1 MMISKTDR
9 EIIRLTLPT
18 VLSNITVPL
27 LALCDT
33 AVAGHMPG
41 ETYLAG
47 VAVGSMMVTTAYW
60 LFSFL
65 RAGTTGITAMAYGA
79 SDWSGMAYAMVRS
92 LSLGLFLGLLILALQ
107 SPVKALLLKVM
118 GASPQVSAL
127 AANYFSI
134 CIFGAVPMML
144 LTAVSGWLVGMQATD
159 KAMVVN
165 VSVSLLNVAFT
176 LALVYGFGMGFE
188 GIPSGTL
195 LAQWI
200 ILLPAAAVVARVC
213 RKHGIGFSLNWSD
226 FFDMREWRRL
236 FGVNSNLFLR
246 SACMIAATLILYA
259 YGARLGDVVVGANA
273 VINQLFLFFSYFM
286 DGFAFTGEAMVGRF
300 TGAAD
305 SQSAVTAVR
314 HLLRWTAAVTLLFV
328 AAYSFGLHDI
338 VTLLSDSPLVAGSVE
353 ECMVWVL
360 CIPLAGALA
369 FIFDGFYVGLTRTRP
384 MLLSTA
390 AGTAVFIAILALAPH
405 SQWML
410 WLAFTCY
417 LATRSAVL
425 IMLFPKN
432 MIKYS

>member
-65 RAGTTGITAMAYGA
+65 RAGTTGITATAYGA
-79 SDWSGMAYAMVRS
+79 SDRSGMAYALVRS
-92 LSLGLFLGLLILALQ
+92 LSLGLFLGLLILSLQ

-144 LTAVSGWLVGMQATD
+144 LTAASGWLVGMQSTD

-165 VSVSLLNVAFT
+165 VSLSLLNVAFT

-200 ILLPAAAVVARVC
+200 ILIPAAVVVARVC
-213 RKHGIGFSLNWSD
+213 RKQGIVFALNWRT
-226 FFDMREWRRL
+226 FFDMREWRRI

-286 DGFAFTGEAMVGRF
+286 DGLAFTGEAMVGRF
-300 TGAAD
+300 TGASD
-305 SQSAVTAVR
+305 RRSTVSAVR
-314 HLLRWTAAVTLLFV
+314 HLLRWTAAVTILFV
-328 AAYSFGLHDI
+328 VAYSFGLHGI
-338 VTLLSDSPLVAGSVE
+338 VTLLCDSPLVAGSVE
-353 ECMVWVL
+353 DCMIWVI
-360 CIPLAGALA
+360 CIPLAGASA
-369 FIFDGFYVGLTRTRP
+369 FIFDGFYVGLPRTRP

-390 AGTAVFIAILALAPH
+390 AGTAVFIAILSIAPG

-417 LATRSAVL
+417 LAIRSAVL
-425 IMLFPKN
+425 IILFPKK
-432 MIKYS
+432 MLKYS